1 MDAITK
7 EIRRTQQAIRDGHVS
22 QRELA
27 RLAGIRDT
35 TLVGCLDDGWNP
47 TARTLTALSSALD
60 QIGFFINRHR
70 NDSDSPVAAQ
80 HGVQIQSAAGCV
92 RKG

>member
-7 EIRRTQQAIRDGHVS
+7 EVRRVQHAIRDGHVS

-35 TLVGCLDDGWNP
+35 TLVGCLDDAWNP
-47 TARTLTALSSALD
+47 TAKTLTALSSALD
-60 QIGFFINRHR
+60 QIGFFTNRHQ
-70 NDSDSPVAAQ
+70 NESDSPVAA
-80 HGVQIQSAAGCV
+80 
-92 RKG
+92 